1 MRLYRLGCCI
11 CLLAFAAAA
20 CNGIGLHVST
30 PENVN
35 APGSPTPTNQK
46 QDETLYSL
54 DLEKP
59 EIEQQIKA
67 GEVAGA
73 KFVQVE
79 VAEVTNPK
87 LYPVQLEVRYQPK
100 DGEKIFLG
108 SFSLY
113 PPNNPGKFI
122 VATQGKVK
130 DEGTIILTL
139 AKSERMAAG
148 DVVKVRVKRIRFVNE
163 SR

>member
-11 CLLAFAAAA
+11 CVSAFIAAA
-20 CNGIGLHVST
+20 CNGTALHVSR
-30 PENVN
+30 PQNVN
-35 APGSPTPTNQK
+35 GSGSPTPTTQK
-46 QDETLYSL
+46 QDETVYSL
-54 DLEKP
+54 DLAKP
-59 EIEQQIKA
+59 EIEQEIKA

-79 VAEVTNPK
+79 VTEVTNPK
-87 LYPVQLEVRYQPK
+87 LHPVQFEVRYQPK
-100 DGEKIFLG
+100 AGEKIFLG

-130 DEGTIILTL
+130 DEGKIILTI
-139 AKSERMAAG
+139 AKSDRVAPG
-148 DVVKVRVKRIRFVNE
+148 DVLKVRVKRIKFVN
-163 SR
+163 R